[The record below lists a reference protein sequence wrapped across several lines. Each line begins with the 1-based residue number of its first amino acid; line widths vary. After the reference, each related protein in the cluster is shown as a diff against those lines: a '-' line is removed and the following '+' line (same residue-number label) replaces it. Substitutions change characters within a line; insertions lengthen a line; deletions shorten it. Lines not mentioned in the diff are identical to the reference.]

1 MQETNKEKISSQEK
15 IVDLIE
21 KEMEHRFK
29 NLSAKILA
37 KKIDSLWIKQKKV
50 FENENFSLIS
60 KIACIWQTPSLCL

>member
-15 IVDLIE
+15 IVELIE
-21 KEMEHRFK
+21 KEMEARFK

-50 FENENFSLIS
+50 FFNFSEFFLI
-60 KIACIWQTPSLCL
+60 